1 MPGQELVQLDY
12 EITNSGSTPVN
23 IAEIGTGRLSYGLNE
38 IMLYDFP
45 NKISYKTASQA
56 NAYALSHPK
65 SRSSWVKRS
74 RHGLGLHRSDEPRT
88 ELNFSYTTVQIPQ
101 TEQFTCGLNSN
112 WAKYASLKTRKLATT
127 ARQIIRG

>member
-1 MPGQELVQLDY
+1 MQNLIGPFEVACGPRVPGQELVQLDY

-45 NKISYKTASQA
+45 NKISYKTASRA

-74 RHGLGLHRSDEPRT
+74 RHGLGLHRQRRAQDRPR
-88 ELNFSYTTVQIPQ
+88 
-101 TEQFTCGLNSN
+101 CG
-112 WAKYASLKTRKLATT
+112 
-127 ARQIIRG
+127 